1 MTHKISQRFVQ
12 SYLAVGSIGG
22 SEASESLPCVRTF
35 IPQCTLH
42 YHYRKFKVVVILLE
56 ALKRFYFIGTS

>member
-12 SYLAVGSIGG
+12 SYLAVGSTGG
-22 SEASESLPCVRTF
+22 SEASESLPCARTF

-42 YHYRKFKVVVILLE
+42 YHYREFKVVFIFLE
-56 ALKRFYFIGTS
+56 A

>member
-22 SEASESLPCVRTF
+22 SEASESLPCARTF
-35 IPQCTLH
+35 IAQCTLH
-42 YHYRKFKVVVILLE
+42 YHYREFKVVVIFLE
-56 ALKRFYFIGTS
+56 A